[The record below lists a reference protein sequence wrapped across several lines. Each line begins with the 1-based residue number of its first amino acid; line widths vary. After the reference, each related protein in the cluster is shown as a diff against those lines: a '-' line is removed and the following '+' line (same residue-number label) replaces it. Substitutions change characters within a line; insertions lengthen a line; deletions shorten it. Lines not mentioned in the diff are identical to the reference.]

1 MPPVPGWLVEGLW
14 VVSKETGELFK
25 VTKVTS
31 GRAPDFAGFSNL
43 DGSHSHRTRLDY
55 IHTVFFACNFF
66 SCDDCRKHPGILTIC
81 DDCVERKIQFEAGP
95 RLKNRK
101 VCGLPK
107 LCKRKFVGGY
117 FPLTPP
123 VGRPRKPKIKLHPTR
138 FERED
143 VI

>member
-14 VVSKETGELFK
+14 VVEQRSGELFK
-25 VTKVTS
+25 VTAVNS
-31 GRAPDFAGFSNL
+31 RAPGFAYFNNT

-55 IHTVFFACNFF
+55 IHSIFFACNFIA
-66 SCDDCRKHPGILTIC
+66 CDDCRKHPGILTIC
-81 DDCVERKIQFEAGP
+81 DDCIKRKIQFDCGP
-95 RLKNRK
+95 RLNNRK

-107 LCKRKFVGGY
+107 LCKRKFVGGNV
-117 FPLTPP
+117 PLVPP
-123 VGRPRKPKIKLHPTR
+123 VGLPRKPRVKKYPTR